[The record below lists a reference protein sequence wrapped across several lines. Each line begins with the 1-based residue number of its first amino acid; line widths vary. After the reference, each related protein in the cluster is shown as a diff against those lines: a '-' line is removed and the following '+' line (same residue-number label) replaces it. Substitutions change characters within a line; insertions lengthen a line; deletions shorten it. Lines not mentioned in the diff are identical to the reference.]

1 MTDLNHLAEELSSVI
16 DRVAATFGD
25 GAVPTVQGEL
35 DCDPAHPGHLLCW
48 QYGVHLERAGEPERR
63 LVEEVLPSLER
74 TGWRAQDRST
84 PRELIARFSRDGADF
99 TVHVT
104 RSGHAV
110 AIVGSTRAV
119 TPV

>member
-1 MTDLNHLAEELSSVI
+1 VTDLDHLAEELSSVI
-16 DRVAATFGD
+16 DDVAATFGG

-35 DCDPAHPGHLLCW
+35 DCDPARPGHLLCW

-63 LVEEVLPSLER
+63 LVEVVLPSLER

-104 RSGHAV
+104 RTGHAV
-110 AIVGSTRAV
+110 AIVGSTRTV
-119 TPV
+119 TPA